1 MEFSSESLTCLDSEQ
16 SGEDSRQSSMT
27 LVKIG
32 NWPKA
37 DSNSSQF
44 VTENVVENLNAKGK
58 GKVRHSL
65 IESARQTVLA
75 QELRKENQSFRAT
88 GYSTRSQAHSTLR
101 SNTCPLKKPRVLK
114 TTQQQK

>member
-1 MEFSSESLTCLDSEQ
+1 MEFSSESPTCLDSEQ

-44 VTENVVENLNAKGK
+44 VTENVVENLNAKP
-58 GKVRHSL
+58 
-65 IESARQTVLA
+65 
-75 QELRKENQSFRAT
+75 NYDYSFKHFILDKIDLFET
-88 GYSTRSQAHSTLR
+88 F
-101 SNTCPLKKPRVLK
+101 
-114 TTQQQK
+114 